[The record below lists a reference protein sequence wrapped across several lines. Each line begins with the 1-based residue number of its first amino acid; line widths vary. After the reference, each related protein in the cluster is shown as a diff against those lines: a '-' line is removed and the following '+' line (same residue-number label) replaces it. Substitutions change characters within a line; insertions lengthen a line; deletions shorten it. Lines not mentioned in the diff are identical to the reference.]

1 MINKIYNFFKKGIF
15 ILIVYLF
22 LDIIFFSLLP
32 ENIKTEFYNNRAHRI
47 KSYYYHHDLRPNA
60 SFYDVWGYERYK
72 INTNNLG
79 FKDKNRREI
88 KFKDRNILFIG
99 DSFTEGVGLK
109 FEDTYV
115 GKISETIK
123 KFNNNVEILNAGVQS
138 YSPGVYLAKIYD
150 LIERRK
156 LPITD
161 IVIMVSG
168 GDIADDYYKYIKV
181 DENFNLKHIDQ
192 SNKFLIKIINFYK
205 SNTLFYQIITR
216 ITPPKVIPQ
225 LIKSFFNEEKNKNYL
240 SEKNKLL
247 SISNKEILKME
258 FLTRKDYEYFFDEE
272 AFNKWGKKAIGKSIN
287 NLKRI
292 IKLTE
297 QRNIKLQ
304 ILYAKEPVLI
314 IKKPKKKIL
323 NYLLLEFKKLEGP
336 NVKFY
341 YINEYHNIFND
352 DIDGYKKLF
361 FIGDIHWNK
370 KGNFLV
376 ANEIISKLN
385 F

>member
-1 MINKIYNFFKKGIF
+1 MINKIYNFIKKGTF
-15 ILIVYLF
+15 ILIVYIF

-60 SFYDVWGYERYK
+60 SFYDVWGYESYK
-72 INTNNLG
+72 IYTNNLG
-79 FKDKNRREI
+79 FKDKNIREI
-88 KFKDRNILFIG
+88 KFKDKNILFIG

-192 SNKFLIKIINFYK
+192 SNKFLIKVINFYK

-376 ANEIISKLN
+376 ANEIINKLN

>member
-15 ILIVYLF
+15 IIIIYLL

-32 ENIKTEFYNNRAHRI
+32 ENIKSEFYNNRAHRI

-60 SFYDVWGYERYK
+60 SFYDVWGYEKYK
-72 INTNNLG
+72 IHTNNLG

-123 KFNNNVEILNAGVQS
+123 KLDNNVEILNAGVQS
-138 YSPGVYLAKIYD
+138 YSPGIYLAKIYD
-150 LIERRK
+150 LIERK
-156 LPITD
+156 NLPITD
-161 IVIMVSG
+161 IVIMISG
-168 GDIADDYYKYIKV
+168 GDIADDYYKYLKV
-181 DENFNLKHIDQ
+181 DENFRLQHTDQ
-192 SNKFLIKIINFYK
+192 SNKFLIKVINFYK

-216 ITPPKVIPQ
+216 ITPPKVIPE
-225 LIKSFFNEEKNKNYL
+225 LIKSFFNKEKNKNYL
-240 SEKNKLL
+240 SKEIKLL
-247 SISNKEILKME
+247 NISNKEILKME
-258 FLTRKDYEYFFDEE
+258 FLTRQDYEYFFDEE
-272 AFNKWGKKAIGKSIN
+272 AFNNWGKKAIAKSIN

-297 QRNIKLQ
+297 QKNIKLK

-323 NYLLLEFKKLEGP
+323 NYILLEFKKLEGP

-341 YINEYHNIFND
+341 YINEYHNIFD
-352 DIDGYKKLF
+352 DNIDGYKKLF

-370 KGNFLV
+370 KGSLLV
-376 ANEIISKLN
+376 ANEIINKLN

>member
-1 MINKIYNFFKKGIF
+1 M
-15 ILIVYLF
+15 
-22 LDIIFFSLLP
+22 LP

-60 SFYDVWGYERYK
+60 SFYDVWGYESYK
-72 INTNNLG
+72 IHTNNLG

-88 KFKDRNILFIG
+88 KFKDKNILFIG

-123 KFNNNVEILNAGVQS
+123 KFSNNVEILNAGVQS

-181 DENFNLKHIDQ
+181 DENFKLKHIDQ
-192 SNKFLIKIINFYK
+192 NNKFLIKVINFYK

-225 LIKSFFNEEKNKNYL
+225 LIKSFFNKEKNKNYL

-376 ANEIISKLN
+376 ANEIINKLN